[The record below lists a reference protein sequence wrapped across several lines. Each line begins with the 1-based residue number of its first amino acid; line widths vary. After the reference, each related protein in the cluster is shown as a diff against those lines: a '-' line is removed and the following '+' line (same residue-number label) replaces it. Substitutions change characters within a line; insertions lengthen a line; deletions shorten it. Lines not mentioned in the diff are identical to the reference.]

1 MIVRR
6 LRGIL
11 GDRMGATLVEFAL
24 ISPVLCMLL
33 LGFIDLGYRSYVASV
48 IQGALQEAA
57 RNATVGNKTGAQI
70 DALVISRLKSFSKY
84 SPPVINKTS
93 DSDYSGVQMP
103 EKITSDTA
111 PVGTYNVGDCYEDA
125 NNNGKY
131 DLDRGKTGLGG
142 ADDVVYYEIV
152 LTFPRIVPLGK
163 ILGFSDTQTIRAA
176 TVMQNQPFA
185 ARSVPPV
192 LCK

>member
-1 MIVRR
+1 MIRRR
-6 LRGIL
+6 LRGIAA
-11 GDRMGATLVEFAL
+11 DRKGATIVEFAL
-24 ISPVLCMLL
+24 ISPVLCVVL
-33 LGFIDLGYRSYVASV
+33 LGFIDLGYRSYVSSV

-57 RNATVGNKTGAQI
+57 RNATVGTKTGAQI

-84 SPPVINKTS
+84 STPVINKTS
-93 DSDYSGVQMP
+93 YSDYSGVQMP

-111 PVGTYNVGDCYEDA
+111 PVGVYNSTDCYEDA
-125 NNNGKY
+125 NNHGKY

-163 ILGFSDTQTIRAA
+163 ILGFSNTQTIRAA